1 MNTPE
6 LTDEQRR
13 RVESAREGVP
23 FLKLLG
29 IEVESV
35 APGTATLSVA
45 VREELMRND
54 RIVHGGVMASLI
66 DSAFA
71 FAIIPMLSD
80 GERTVT
86 VDMTIHYLRPLS
98 RGVAKATARIVR
110 AGRRV
115 ITLSAELFDENEKL
129 AATAVSTYLR
139 ITT

>member
-98 RGVAKATARIVR
+98 SGVAKATARIVR

-115 ITLSAELFDENEKL
+115 ITVSAELFDQNEKL

>member
-13 RVESAREGVP
+13 RVEAAREGVP

-29 IEVESV
+29 IEIESV

-86 VDMTIHYLRPLS
+86 VAMTIHYLRPLS
-98 RGVAKATARIVR
+98 SGVAKATARIVR

-115 ITLSAELFDENEKL
+115 ITVSAELFDEKEKL

>member
-1 MNTPE
+1 MNMAE

-13 RVESAREGVP
+13 RLERARAGVP

-29 IEVESV
+29 IEVESA
-35 APGTATLSVA
+35 APGTATLVLP

-54 RIVHGGVMASLI
+54 GIIHGGALASLI

-71 FAIIPMLSD
+71 FAIIPLLSD

-86 VDMTIHYLRPLS
+86 VDLTIHYLRPVS
-98 RGVAKATARIVR
+98 SGAAKAVARVVR

-115 ITLSAELFDENEKL
+115 ITVSAELFDENDKL
-129 AATAVSTYLR
+129 AATALSTYLR
-139 ITT
+139 IT

>member
-1 MNTPE
+1 
-6 LTDEQRR
+6 
-13 RVESAREGVP
+13 VP

-29 IEVESV
+29 IEIESV

-98 RGVAKATARIVR
+98 SGVAKATARIVR

-115 ITLSAELFDENEKL
+115 ITVSAELFDENEKL

>member
-1 MNTPE
+1 MNTAE

-13 RVESAREGVP
+13 RVEAARAGVP

-35 APGTATLSVA
+35 APGTATLVVP
-45 VREELMRND
+45 VRRELMRND
-54 RIVHGGVMASLI
+54 GIVHGGVMASLI

-71 FAIIPMLSD
+71 FAIIPILGD

-86 VDMTIHYLRPLS
+86 VDLTIHYLRPLS
-98 RGVAKATARIVR
+98 SGVAKATARIVR

-115 ITLSAELFDENEKL
+115 ITVSADLFDENDKL
-129 AATAVSTYLR
+129 AATALSTYLR

>member
-1 MNTPE
+1 
-6 LTDEQRR
+6 
-13 RVESAREGVP
+13 
-23 FLKLLG
+23 
-29 IEVESV
+29 
-35 APGTATLSVA
+35 VA

-71 FAIIPMLSD
+71 FAIIPMLGD

-98 RGVAKATARIVR
+98 SGVAKATARIVR

-115 ITLSAELFDENEKL
+115 ITVSAELFDQNEKL